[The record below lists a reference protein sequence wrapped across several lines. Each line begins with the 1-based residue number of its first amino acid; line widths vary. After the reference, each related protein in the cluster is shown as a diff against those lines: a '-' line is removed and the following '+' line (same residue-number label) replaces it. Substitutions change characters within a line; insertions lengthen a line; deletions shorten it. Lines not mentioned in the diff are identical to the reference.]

1 MRSMC
6 DSPQT
11 NLIAWLMYNDLCP
24 TPHILRPSAGS
35 VKELHVWWALFLATT
50 TNEKRILGFLY
61 PCPHK
66 AKFLLFSSTHNR
78 SKKFRITKFPT
89 AQACLYLKYTTI
101 KCLVYVYFKYKPLMF
116 FSTVSDSYLIVR
128 NPIFTDNYGNT
139 KEKINFSECINH
151 FKSARLAFLQYQKRR
166 GQNVY
171 K

>member
-1 MRSMC
+1 MLHPTDFKTFCRLCQGTSR
-6 DSPQT
+6 
-11 NLIAWLMYNDLCP
+11 LMGTFP
-24 TPHILRPSAGS
+24 THNIERERKVEG
-35 VKELHVWWALFLATT
+35 
-50 TNEKRILGFLY
+50 ILGFLY

-78 SKKFRITKFPT
+78 SNKFRITKFPA

-101 KCLVYVYFKYKPLMF
+101 KCLTHVYFKYRLLMF
-116 FSTVSDSYLIVR
+116 YSTVSDSYLIVR

-151 FKSARLAFLQYQKRR
+151 FKSTRLAFLQYQKRR